1 MLTRDVKSL
10 AMARDEL
17 QQSFDKSYELYN
29 YLLKFI
35 IDITDLQDLYLDEAK
50 HKFLPTHED
59 LNPNPKFVD
68 NELVEILRNNE
79 QLQQFIK
86 EHKLSWR
93 DNELFLRLMLN
104 KIQNTDVYNEYM
116 ESGMS
121 DLDSDCN
128 LWRQLFRRLIID
140 DDDMLEEL
148 ENKSVYWSSDDL
160 DFMGQF
166 VIKTIRR
173 ISDGEEFPIMPQ
185 FKDEEDAEFGDKLFT
200 AAVEQEELNSATI
213 DKFVDSRHWD
223 SDRIQSGKC
232 YDVICKHQKPVVVME
247 PIKGGTLVNVPDG
260 VKEMFRQSEPNL
272 SVASWA
278 IRFAAS
284 QPQVMMVLSGMS
296 TYEQLD
302 DNTSY
307 MQDFKPLTEEQMAI
321 TRKAA
326 DILNGTIAVPC
337 TSCRYCV
344 KGCPQH
350 IAIPEYFSLYNAKK
364 RFNKKGFTSETAYY
378 NNLIA
383 EHGKASDCIQCR
395 KCERIC
401 PQHIE
406 ISEVMKKVAKEFEG

>member
-223 SDRIQSGKC
+223 SDRIALI
-232 YDVICKHQKPVVVME
+232 DRVILLVALAEVRNFENIPTTV
-247 PIKGGTLVNVPDG
+247 TLNEYIEIAKTFSTPSSSAFVNG
-260 VKEMFRQSEPNL
+260 VLHS
-272 SVASWA
+272 A
-278 IRFAAS
+278 IRE
-284 QPQVMMVLSGMS
+284 LK
-296 TYEQLD
+296 
-302 DNTSY
+302 NTGVIV
-307 MQDFKPLTEEQMAI
+307 KP
-321 TRKAA
+321 
-326 DILNGTIAVPC
+326 
-337 TSCRYCV
+337 
-344 KGCPQH
+344 
-350 IAIPEYFSLYNAKK
+350 
-364 RFNKKGFTSETAYY
+364 
-378 NNLIA
+378 
-383 EHGKASDCIQCR
+383 
-395 KCERIC
+395 
-401 PQHIE
+401 
-406 ISEVMKKVAKEFEG
+406 

>member
-59 LNPNPKFVD
+59 LNPNPKFID

-79 QLQQFIK
+79 QLQQYVK

-93 DNELFLRLMLN
+93 DNELFLKLMLN
-104 KIQNTDVYNEYM
+104 KIQNSDIYNEYM
-116 ESGMS
+116 ESGVS

-148 ENKSVYWSSDDL
+148 ENQSVYWSSDDL

-173 ISDGEEFPIMPQ
+173 INDGEEFPIMPQ
-185 FKDEEDAEFGDKLFT
+185 FKDEEDSEFGDKLFT

-213 DKFVDSRHWD
+213 DKFVDARHWD
-223 SDRIQSGKC
+223 VDRIALI
-232 YDVICKHQKPVVVME
+232 DRVILLVALAEVRNFEKIPTTV
-247 PIKGGTLVNVPDG
+247 TLNEYIEITKSFSTPNSSAFVNG
-260 VKEMFRQSEPNL
+260 ILNS
-272 SVASWA
+272 A
-278 IRFAAS
+278 IRHMKNS
-284 QPQVMMVLSGMS
+284 EGLM
-296 TYEQLD
+296 
-302 DNTSY
+302 
-307 MQDFKPLTEEQMAI
+307 KP
-321 TRKAA
+321 
-326 DILNGTIAVPC
+326 
-337 TSCRYCV
+337 
-344 KGCPQH
+344 
-350 IAIPEYFSLYNAKK
+350 
-364 RFNKKGFTSETAYY
+364 
-378 NNLIA
+378 
-383 EHGKASDCIQCR
+383 
-395 KCERIC
+395 
-401 PQHIE
+401 
-406 ISEVMKKVAKEFEG
+406 